1 MSSVTAIT
9 DHLGW
14 DFTDPREVRRRA
26 RIGEH
31 TGQTGALAPGFVQAN
46 LAILPRDY
54 ADEFVAILPAESEA
68 LSATGSFR
76 ARRSYL
82 ARVGGGFG
90 YSYRCTELSY
100 FSPRR
105 AYRRC
110 HGHSFVM
117 ARRLCRIRHGMFI
130 LVRRT
135 PHRGWAAPA
144 ALGRWQHRLDVLLTN
159 IDCAPAGRFH
169 GKMVTS
175 MRPFTPSDVI
185 KAVQITSRYPSVHGA
200 PVHIGLPEMVGIE
213 DVSKAWQGDD
223 PVIGDDELP
232 VFWACG
238 VTPQSVVRSARPPI
252 CITHTPAS
260 MLVTDLRNASLS
272 VG

>member
-1 MSSVTAIT
+1 MLPPLRITSDGISQILEKSAVGLASGSTPAKLVRLRRGLSRPTWPFCLVTMRMSSC
-9 DHLGW
+9 
-14 DFTDPREVRRRA
+14 DFASGIRNPVRYWQFPSP
-26 RIGEH
+26 E
-31 TGQTGALAPGFVQAN
+31 
-46 LAILPRDY
+46 ILPCPGWRRIWI
-54 ADEFVAILPAESEA
+54 FVPMYRAIVFF
-68 LSATGSFR
+68 ATASIPKMSRTFVRYG
-76 ARRSYL
+76 A
-82 ARVGGGFG
+82 
-90 YSYRCTELSY
+90 TTLSY
-100 FSPRR
+100 SPWDV
-105 AYRRC
+105 
-110 HGHSFVM
+110 HSRSKNPLIE
-117 ARRLCRIRHGMFI
+117 AGLPLRHWDDGSIVSMY
-130 LVRRT
+130 
-135 PHRGWAAPA
+135 
-144 ALGRWQHRLDVLLTN
+144 LTN

-175 MRPFTPSDVI
+175 MRPFTPSDAI

-200 PVHIGLPEMVGIE
+200 PVHIGLPEMIGIE

>member
-54 ADEFVAILPAESEA
+54 ADEFVRFCQRNPKPCPLLAVSEPGDPTLP
-68 LSATGSFR
+68 G
-76 ARRSYL
+76 L
-82 ARVGGGFG
+82 AADLDIRTDVP
-90 YSYRCTELSY
+90 SYRI
-100 FSPRR
+100 F
-105 AYRRC
+105 
-110 HGHSFVM
+110 
-117 ARRLCRIRHGMFI
+117 RHGEH
-130 LVRRT
+130 T
-135 PHRGWAAPA
+135 E
-144 ALGRWQHRLDVLLTN
+144 DVTDIRSLWRDDFVVFAMGCSFSFEEPLIEAGLPLRHWDDGSIVSMYLTN

-175 MRPFTPSDVI
+175 MRPFTPSDAI

-200 PVHIGLPEMVGIE
+200 PVHIGLPEMIGIE